1 MISFRIKPSCRDESH
16 ARERQ
21 SEAKREDRQ
30 RGEGYTKGLKRA
42 ERDGI
47 GRGMRKIHEEG
58 RREVARRGR
67 ATKEE
72 DEGGK

>member
-47 GRGMRKIHEEG
+47 GPWYEEDS
-58 RREVARRGR
+58 RRR
-67 ATKEE
+67 ATRSGKAGEGY
-72 DEGGK
+72 EGGG